1 MTPYP
6 THERARRGCEAGSGA
21 AGAGRGLAAGPCEPP
36 EAARQLR
43 LDERAV
49 DVRCP
54 PSSSTVKTLR
64 HRGAAEVSRAQCAR
78 RRDCGACLGGANA
91 CADSAGRPVSCR
103 ARRRHRG
110 AGCGAGVLCGHVAAR
125 GGGADACGRR
135 PMHPLPT
142 PCPRNPG
149 PHALGGV
156 RWRRLPGIG
165 ASRDD
170 GHMRPLRASR

>member
-1 MTPYP
+1 MASYP
-6 THERARRGCEAGSGA
+6 TMHERGA
-21 AGAGRGLAAGPCEPP
+21 AGEAGGGGRRRTG
-36 EAARQLR
+36 ARQLGSASHLELLC
-43 LDERAV
+43 LDERAL

-54 PSSSTVKTLR
+54 PSSCTVKTLR
-64 HRGAAEVSRAQCAR
+64 HRVAAEVSRAHCAR

-103 ARRRHRG
+103 ARRRHHG

-125 GGGADACGRR
+125 GGCADACGRR
-135 PMHPLPT
+135 PVHPLPT